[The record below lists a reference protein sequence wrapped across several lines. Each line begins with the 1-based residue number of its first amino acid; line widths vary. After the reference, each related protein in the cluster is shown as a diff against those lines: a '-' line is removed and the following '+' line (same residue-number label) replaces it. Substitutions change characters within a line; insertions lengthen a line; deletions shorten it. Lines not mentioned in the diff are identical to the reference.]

1 MSGTCSIC
9 SNCQSCESFCENS
22 KQLVK
27 LHKPS
32 VTIDGGEILPD
43 QIIIKRFTRADLNS
57 IAKAIVEAG
66 KKGSEQCSNDE
77 LEWEEETSD
86 FIRAKAMNDLRDLMD
101 DLYSGNSVPS
111 KVNEDQVI
119 TAAWFEDLRIK
130 LSELELDPDAC
141 NECNTSCDT
150 CVTCQHSS
158 CHSSCHTSAPSGGG
172 T

>member
-43 QIIIKRFTRADLNS
+43 QIIIKRFTRADLNN

-66 KKGSEQCSNDE
+66 KKGSEQCSND
-77 LEWEEETSD
+77 
-86 FIRAKAMNDLRDLMD
+86 
-101 DLYSGNSVPS
+101 
-111 KVNEDQVI
+111 
-119 TAAWFEDLRIK
+119 
-130 LSELELDPDAC
+130 ELELDPDAC